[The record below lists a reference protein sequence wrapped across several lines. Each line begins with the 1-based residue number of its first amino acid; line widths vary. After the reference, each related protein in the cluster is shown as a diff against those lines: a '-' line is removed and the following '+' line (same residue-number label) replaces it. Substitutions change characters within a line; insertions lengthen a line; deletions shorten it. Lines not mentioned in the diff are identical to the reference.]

1 MYIVHT
7 TKYGVEPQFFNNEKA
22 AFAYRLKLCVLA
34 AYRGESIY
42 VRFVEQNDL
51 NGLAEMG
58 YRCYE

>member
-7 TKYGVEPQFFNNEKA
+7 TKFGVEPTLFYNEKA

-42 VRFVEQNDL
+42 VRFIEPADL
-51 NGLAEMG
+51 NELCEKG